1 MLRQLKRRCRMPR
14 TGLIVTQT
22 LIEMNMKINKKN
34 LNQYVIQLSKPPMR
48 NQVDPVVEEED
59 KMIIMMMMILIM
71 KISDL
76 FVHLMVLNIFKIY

>member
-1 MLRQLKRRCRMPR
+1 MPR

-48 NQVDPVVEEED
+48 NQVDPVVVEED

-71 KISDL
+71 KIYDL